1 MIHAIYNCFLTSAY
15 MYYNWPNV
23 FYFLYSWTFWHY
35 LCPKT
40 NISSSINEYMAINK
54 RWTKLWLSNELTF
67 SFLALSAG
75 LSVHMDRS
83 LRSGPALTR
92 KVRAVSPMFWPIQS
106 GNSIIHAS
114 RFGWPSDW
122 VWIKRDVIVHF
133 LKSWILTLKA

>member
-1 MIHAIYNCFLTSAY
+1 MKPENTVWY
-15 MYYNWPNV
+15 MQYIIVSSPV
-23 FYFLYSWTFWHY
+23 HICTIIGPMYFIFCILGLFNITYVQ
-35 LCPKT
+35 KT

-133 LKSWILTLKA
+133 

>member
-1 MIHAIYNCFLTSAY
+1 MKPENTVWY
-15 MYYNWPNV
+15 MQYIIVSLPV
-23 FYFLYSWTFWHY
+23 HICTIIGPMYFIFCILGLF
-35 LCPKT
+35 
-40 NISSSINEYMAINK
+40 NITYVQKQILVVQSMNIWQS
-54 RWTKLWLSNELTF
+54 TKDGLNWLSNELTF

-133 LKSWILTLKA
+133 

>member
-1 MIHAIYNCFLTSAY
+1 MKPENTVWY
-15 MYYNWPNV
+15 MQYISVSLPV
-23 FYFLYSWTFWHY
+23 HICTIIGPMYFIFCILGLFNITYVQ
-35 LCPKT
+35 KT

-133 LKSWILTLKA
+133 